1 MPMLGKRKNFIGV
14 SVLNGKRPGR
24 KELPS
29 WLWQEGDSWHY
40 LNISKSSLL
49 YRVIKFPP
57 KRGIHLWPNRV
68 VDEKIVLRLV
78 EYLAPHNIIITKEQI
93 MATRNLAQRGNTV
106 ILAPVD
112 RTVLKIQVSDLE
124 RERLQPSS
132 AQVFKIDEEAAKKFN
147 LT

>member
-1 MPMLGKRKNFIGV
+1 
-14 SVLNGKRPGR
+14 
-24 KELPS
+24 
-29 WLWQEGDSWHY
+29 
-40 LNISKSSLL
+40 
-49 YRVIKFPP
+49 
-57 KRGIHLWPNRV
+57 
-68 VDEKIVLRLV
+68 
-78 EYLAPHNIIITKEQI
+78 
-93 MATRNLAQRGNTV
+93 MAARNLAQRGNTV